1 MLQYYVKFVWSGVV
15 ELTWC
20 LCYFMYHQQTEDLVF
35 DDSDEEEESFNL
47 FSNSVKNQTVSSSER
62 TGNMEESVGSESG
75 LDSNSDSD
83 DQETASKKLKLSRTT
98 SDSKAINSSKIV
110 GANVTLSSSGKN
122 VDTDTPKGLKS
133 DNSNSGTE
141 DSDDDM
147 EEEED
152 DENEEDYE
160 ESEEEEDSGEDDS
173 DEEEED
179 EEGNLKWKANLAAAA
194 AESFKKRQTERINYR
209 KLIYGKGKHSQ
220 GGAQLERLN
229 TA

>member
-1 MLQYYVKFVWSGVV
+1 
-15 ELTWC
+15 
-20 LCYFMYHQQTEDLVF
+20 MYHQQTEDLVF

-47 FSNSVKNQTVSSSER
+47 FSDSVKNQTVSSSER

-75 LDSNSDSD
+75 SDSNSDSD
-83 DQETASKKLKLSRTT
+83 DDEAASKKLKLSKTS

-122 VDTDTPKGLKS
+122 VDAVTPKGLKS
-133 DNSNSGTE
+133 DNSNSETE

-147 EEEED
+147 EEEEEEEEED

-220 GGAQLERLN
+220 GGAQLECLN

>member
-1 MLQYYVKFVWSGVV
+1 MYGEELLY
-15 ELTWC
+15 LTWR

-62 TGNMEESVGSESG
+62 TGKMEESVGSESG
-75 LDSNSDSD
+75 SDSNSDSD
-83 DQETASKKLKLSRTT
+83 DEETSFKKLKLSRTT
-98 SDSKAINSSKIV
+98 GDSKTANSSEIV

-133 DNSNSGTE
+133 DNSNSETE

-152 DENEEDYE
+152 DENEEDE
-160 ESEEEEDSGEDDS
+160 ESEEEEDSGEDIS

-179 EEGNLKWKANLAAAA
+179 EEENLKWKANLAAAA

-209 KLIYGKGKHSQ
+209 KLIYGKGKHNQQ
-220 GGAQLERLN
+220 GPQI
-229 TA
+229 

>member
-1 MLQYYVKFVWSGVV
+1 MLY
-15 ELTWC
+15 LTWR

-35 DDSDEEEESFNL
+35 DDSDEEDESFNL

-62 TGNMEESVGSESG
+62 TENESIGSESG
-75 LDSNSDSD
+75 SDSNSDSD
-83 DQETASKKLKLSRTT
+83 DEETSSKKLKLSRTT
-98 SDSKAINSSKIV
+98 VDSKASDSSKIV
-110 GANVTLSSSGKN
+110 DANVTLSSSGKN
-122 VDTDTPKGLKS
+122 VDTTDTLKGLKS
-133 DNSNSGTE
+133 DNSNSETE

-152 DENEEDYE
+152 DENEDED
-160 ESEEEEDSGEDDS
+160 SEEEEDSGEDIS

-209 KLIYGKGKHSQ
+209 KLIYGKGKHNQQGSQ
-220 GGAQLERLN
+220 I
-229 TA
+229 